1 MNPNPNPTP
10 TPTLNPTPRPTP
22 PLTLASWPVEPASC
36 DAVVAVNLCGR
47 KLGLGLGQQVRV
59 RVGLCGSKLGLG
71 LGFILSE
78 G

>member
-1 MNPNPNPTP
+1 MKPNPNPNPSLP
-10 TPTLNPTPRPTP
+10 LPLPLRPPP